1 MKTSAETWT
10 VREILNEV
18 KNGVLTPNPEY
29 QRGQVWTT
37 RQRQMLIDSLMRGF
51 HLPLFYFHEIDV
63 EGRRG
68 ISYRYEII
76 DGQQRVN
83 SIVGFRY
90 GDFALLDPTDPRSRF
105 PLHLRSDKPEWAG
118 MSYDILPEQLRNRF
132 LDSQVSVAEIT
143 ESDIQD
149 ARDLFVRLQG
159 HTDLTSQERRDA
171 LPGEL
176 SETVARI
183 GGKPGV
189 ARGNRV
195 FQELM
200 GLTPHTDRGRTRQ
213 LVAQLI
219 AIAVSYEQGH
229 KIEDVNKPR
238 LDDLYYDYLELG
250 SIAPVIRRLEG
261 YLAEINDRMVGLPA
275 LKLPNHV
282 MMHLVILWLQSD
294 GRFASG
300 WKDQIRPQIV
310 QFMAELRKSQ
320 IKYRDKGVANEF
332 YAQYSL
338 RARSNADR
346 GETIRHRHAFF
357 MDWLQR
363 NIEFVP
369 IDPRRSFDWIERE
382 YVYLKFDGIC
392 AYAKDEEFCGDVA
405 PIPFSEVAVHH
416 VVPHS
421 AGGRTELSNAVLTHA
436 ACNQKLGASGRLPPC
451 WAE

>member
-1 MKTSAETWT
+1 MKTSAVTWT
-10 VREILNEV
+10 VREILNEA
-18 KNGVLTPNPEY
+18 KNGVLSPNPEY
-29 QRGQVWTT
+29 QRGPVWTT

-83 SIVGFRY
+83 SIVDFRR
-90 GDFALLDPTDPRSRF
+90 GNFALLDPTDPRSRF
-105 PLHLRSDKPEWAG
+105 PLHLRSDRPDWSG
-118 MSYDILPEQLRNRF
+118 MSFDEMPEELQTRF
-132 LDSQVSVAEIT
+132 LDSKVSVAEIT
-143 ESDIQD
+143 ESDVNE

-159 HTDLTSQERRDA
+159 GTDLNAQERRDA

-176 SETVARI
+176 SEVVARI

-195 FQELM
+195 FPELM
-200 GLTPHTDRGRTRQ
+200 GMTPHTDRGRTRQ

-219 AIAVSYEQGH
+219 AIAVSYQQGH
-229 KIEDVNKPR
+229 KIEDVNKPG
-238 LDDLYYDYLELG
+238 LDDMYYDYLELG
-250 SIAPVIRRLEG
+250 SIAPVISRLEG
-261 YLAEINDRMVGLPA
+261 YLAEINDRMAGLPA

-282 MMHLVILWLQSD
+282 MMHLVLLWLQSD
-294 GRFASG
+294 GKFTNG
-300 WKDQIRPQIV
+300 WKDQVRPQIV

-320 IKYRDKGVANEF
+320 IKHRDKGVANEF
-332 YAQYSL
+332 YTQYSV
-338 RARSNADR
+338 RARTNVDR
-346 GETIRHRHAFF
+346 GETIRLRHAFF

-369 IDPRRSFDWIERE
+369 IDPRRSFDWMERE
-382 YVYLKFDGIC
+382 YVYLKFDGVC
-392 AYAKDEEFCGDVA
+392 AYATDEEFCGNSEK
-405 PIPFSEVAVHH
+405 IPFGEAAVHH

-421 AGGRTELSNAVLTHA
+421 EGGRTELSNAVLTHA
-436 ACNQKLGASGRLPPC
+436 ACNQKLGASGRIPPC